1 MHRWISSNRPI
12 AGPVSEFA
20 AGLTKVKSDPALPDS
35 ASPDLTTFLRGSAII
50 GTPLPR
56 RVLVPDRADKFD
68 ADTLN
73 PLLNPLLASNMGR
86 WAEVYFT
93 SPPEKREQAV
103 SELLRELED
112 VAAPATASVHG
123 GAGMSAKENTETAD
137 LGHLSASAFE
147 TVHTCEVCAY
157 NNSAGHS
164 FCGMCGTPLQVG
176 PETDVPQDAQ
186 QDAQRDVLRD
196 AQVAE
201 AAPIL
206 AQSWHERSLGP
217 DSVEETIE
225 HAVRSGAAP
234 EATAALEASWRRTER
249 NLPYRGVKS
258 DPPPHRYRL
267 YVGAVLAIFLAAFGY
282 AAWRGTEARSRAT
295 ASSSTLVGTKTQPA
309 PIHSAQPA
317 GATASALPAGTQPG
331 SAVQHQEAPVTSSP
345 QGQGADSRTALH
357 NVAAPAGSSAVPS
370 SAVPAGAVAAAQNGA
385 GELAIA
391 EQYLNGT
398 SGMTR
403 DSGEAAQWLW
413 KAVGKRNVE
422 ATLVLSD
429 LYVRGDGVPK
439 SCDQAR
445 LLLDAAARKG
455 ARAAAERLRQL
466 QASGCE

>member
-1 MHRWISSNRPI
+1 VP
-12 AGPVSEFA
+12 
-20 AGLTKVKSDPALPDS
+20 
-35 ASPDLTTFLRGSAII
+35 
-50 GTPLPR
+50 
-56 RVLVPDRADKFD
+56 VPDRADKFD

-112 VAAPATASVHG
+112 VAAPATAPVQG
-123 GAGMSAKENTETAD
+123 VAGMTAKESAETVDPA
-137 LGHLSASAFE
+137 HSSASAFE
-147 TVHTCEVCAY
+147 LVHTCEVCAY

-164 FCGMCGTPLQVG
+164 FCGMCGAPLQIG
-176 PETDVPQDAQ
+176 PETDVQ
-186 QDAQRDVLRD
+186 QDVPRDDVP
-196 AQVAE
+196 QVAE
-201 AAPIL
+201 AAPIP

-217 DSVEETIE
+217 NSVEEMIE
-225 HAVRSGAAP
+225 AAVRSSAAP
-234 EATAALEASWRRTER
+234 EATPALEASWRRTER

-258 DPPPHRYRL
+258 DPPPNRYRL
-267 YVGAVLAIFLAAFGY
+267 YVGAVLAILLAAFGY
-282 AAWRGTEARSRAT
+282 GAWRGTEARSQAT
-295 ASSSTLVGTKTQPA
+295 ASSSTPVGSKAQPA
-309 PIHSAQPA
+309 PTQSAQPA
-317 GATASALPAGTQPG
+317 GATASASPTGTQPG
-331 SAVQHQEAPVTSSP
+331 SPVQRQEAVVASSP
-345 QGQGADSRTALH
+345 EGQAADSRTSLQ
-357 NVAAPAGSSAVPS
+357 NVAVPASSSAI
-370 SAVPAGAVAAAQNGA
+370 PAGAVAPGAVAGAQNGA

-413 KAVGKRNVE
+413 KAVSKRNVE

-466 QASGCE
+466 QASGCQ

>member
-1 MHRWISSNRPI
+1 M
-12 AGPVSEFA
+12 
-20 AGLTKVKSDPALPDS
+20 
-35 ASPDLTTFLRGSAII
+35 
-50 GTPLPR
+50 
-56 RVLVPDRADKFD
+56 PDREDKFD

-73 PLLNPLLASNMGR
+73 PLLNPLLASHMGR

-112 VAAPATASVHG
+112 VAAPAIAPVQG
-123 GAGMSAKENTETAD
+123 GAGMGTRESTETAD
-137 LGHLSASAFE
+137 PAYSSASAVE
-147 TVHTCEVCAY
+147 VVHTCGVCAY

-164 FCGMCGTPLQVG
+164 FCGMCGAPLQIG
-176 PETDVPQDAQ
+176 PEPDVQRDIKQDVPRDVRPDVWQDVPQA
-186 QDAQRDVLRD
+186 
-196 AQVAE
+196 AE
-201 AAPIL
+201 AAPIP
-206 AQSWHERSLGP
+206 APSWHERSLDP
-217 DSVEETIE
+217 DPLEETIE
-225 HAVRSGAAP
+225 SAVRSSATPGARPAR
-234 EATAALEASWRRTER
+234 EASWRQTER

-258 DPPPHRYRL
+258 DPPPNRYRL
-267 YVGAVLAIFLAAFGY
+267 YVGAVLAILLAAFGY
-282 AAWRGTEARSRAT
+282 GAWRGTEARSRAT
-295 ASSSTLVGTKTQPA
+295 ASSSTLIGQKAQPA

-317 GATASALPAGTQPG
+317 GATANAPPVGTQPG
-331 SAVQHQEAPVTSSP
+331 SPVRRQEAAVASSP
-345 QGQGADSRTALH
+345 EGQAADSRTALQ
-357 NVAAPAGSSAVPS
+357 NIAVPASSSAVTSSAVPG
-370 SAVPAGAVAAAQNGA
+370 GAVAAGQNGA

-455 ARAAAERLRQL
+455 ARAAADRLRQL